1 MFASRTGWAL
11 TPNRFSAA
19 LERHRASGREALD
32 LTESNPTCCR
42 FAYDPG
48 LLPTLADRRGLAYD
62 PHPKGPRAAREAVC
76 GYYQERGAEVDPEQV
91 ILTAST
97 SEGYSFLFRLL
108 CDPGDEVLVPAPSY
122 PLFEFLASIQD
133 VKLVSY
139 PLIYDHGWQVDL
151 HGISEALTPRT
162 RAILVVHPN
171 NPTGSFVKPPEMD
184 SLDSLCRERQVALV
198 ADEVF
203 LDYAHDGADRP
214 SFADVAPASRRPE
227 ARAGRPRDSRRD
239 GGATVPSLR
248 FTLSGISKIC
258 ALPQMKLAWIVVG
271 GPPELAREAIARLEV
286 IADTYLSVSTPV
298 QLALP
303 EFLARRDDIQR
314 QVKERVIANLAELDR
329 QLAKQESV
337 RRLDVEGG
345 WYAVLRV
352 PATRSDEDLAIDLL
366 EQHSV
371 IVHPGHFYDFP
382 GEGYL
387 VVSLIT
393 PAEVFAKGVKRL
405 IAGF

>member
-11 TPNRFSAA
+11 APNRFSAA
-19 LERHRASGREALD
+19 LERHRASGREAFD
-32 LTESNPTCCR
+32 LTESNPTRCGL
-42 FAYDPG
+42 AYDPG
-48 LLPTLADRRGLAYD
+48 LLSVLAERRGLAYD
-62 PHPKGPRAAREAVC
+62 PHPKGLRVAREAVC
-76 GYYQERGAEVDPEQV
+76 GYYRQRGAEVDPEQV

-151 HGISEALTPRT
+151 HGLSEALTPRT

-171 NPTGSFVKPPEMD
+171 NPTGSFVKTAEMD
-184 SLDSLCRERQVALV
+184 VLDALCRERQVALV

-203 LDYAHDGADRP
+203 LDYAHDGVSRS
-214 SFADVAPASRRPE
+214 SFASRRQVL
-227 ARAGRPRDSRRD
+227 
-239 GGATVPSLR
+239 T

-258 ALPQMKLAWIVVG
+258 ALPQMKLAWIVTG
-271 GPPELAREAIARLEV
+271 GEPELAREALARLEV

-303 EFLARRDDIQR
+303 EFLARRDEIQR
-314 QVKERVIANLAELDR
+314 QVMERVAANLAELDR
-329 QLAKQESV
+329 QLAEHGGLLRQVAE
-337 RRLDVEGG
+337 VEGG

-352 PATRSDEDLAIDLL
+352 PVTRSDEDLAIELL
-366 EQHSV
+366 ERRSV

-393 PAEVFAKGVKRL
+393 IEDVFAEGLKRL
-405 IAGF
+405 LGTA